1 MLCPY
6 SVGVAHSGTS
16 GGAMGSDPVSAALV
30 ALLLGLVQG
39 ATEFLPISS
48 SAHLYAIPYLFGIS
62 DPLLSSLS
70 FGAVIHLG
78 TLAAVLVALRRD
90 VSRLARVALRTVSSG
105 GRHRGD
111 PFDQRLIL
119 AIIFGTI
126 PAVLLG
132 IAAGDLLE
140 GAVRT
145 PLVVAGAVTVGALLL
160 WFAER
165 VSTRERPLQSV
176 GVIDGVMVGLAQAL
190 ALIPGISRSGAT
202 ISGGLLL
209 GFRRD
214 AAARLGFLLG
224 IPAIA
229 GAGTIELKRV
239 LESSEDLAAS
249 APLLV
254 IGIVSAFVSGLLA
267 IKLLFRILD
276 GGSTRIFVVYRLA
289 FAAVLIASAAL
300 RGGL

>member
-1 MLCPY
+1 
-6 SVGVAHSGTS
+6 
-16 GGAMGSDPVSAALV
+16 MGSDPVSAALV

-90 VSRLARVALRTVSSG
+90 VSRLARVALRIVSSG

-249 APLLV
+249 APLLA
-254 IGIVSAFVSGLLA
+254 IGVASAFISGLLA

-276 GGSTRIFVVYRLA
+276 GGSTRIFVAYRLA
-289 FAAVLIASAAL
+289 FAAVLVASVVL

>member
-1 MLCPY
+1 
-6 SVGVAHSGTS
+6 
-16 GGAMGSDPVSAALV
+16 MGSDPASAALI

-39 ATEFLPISS
+39 ATEVLPISS

-62 DPLLSSLS
+62 DPLFSSLA
-70 FGAVIHLG
+70 FAAVIHLG
-78 TLAAVLVALRRD
+78 TLAAVLVALRHD
-90 VSRLARVALRTVSSG
+90 VMRLTRVALRTISSG

-111 PFDQRLIL
+111 SADERLIL
-119 AIIFGTI
+119 AIVIGTI
-126 PAVLLG
+126 PAVLVG
-132 IAAGDLLE
+132 VAAGDLLE
-140 GAVRT
+140 SAVRT
-145 PLVVAGAVTVGALLL
+145 PLVVAGAVTAGALLL

-176 GVIDGVMVGLAQAL
+176 GVIDGLMIGLTQAL

-209 GFRRD
+209 GFRRE
-214 AAARLGFLLG
+214 AAARFGFLLG

-229 GAGTIELKRV
+229 GAGAMQLRRL
-239 LESSEDLAAS
+239 LESSENLAAS

-254 IGIVSAFVSGLLA
+254 IGVVSAFISGLFA

-276 GGSTRIFVVYRLA
+276 GGSTRVFVAYRFA
-289 FAAVLIASAAL
+289 FAAVLVASAVL
-300 RGGL
+300 RGGE

>member
-1 MLCPY
+1 
-6 SVGVAHSGTS
+6 
-16 GGAMGSDPVSAALV
+16 MGSDPVSAALI

-62 DPLLSSLS
+62 DPLLSSLA
-70 FGAVIHLG
+70 FAAVIHLG
-78 TLAAVLVALRRD
+78 TLAAVLVALRSD
-90 VSRLARVALRTVSSG
+90 VMRLTRVALRLITSA

-111 PFDQRLIL
+111 SADERLIL
-119 AIIFGTI
+119 AIIIGTI
-126 PAVLLG
+126 PAVIVG
-132 IAAGDLLE
+132 VAAGDFLE
-140 GAVRT
+140 SVVRT
-145 PLVVAGAVTVGALLL
+145 PLVVAGAVTAGALLL

-176 GVIDGVMVGLAQAL
+176 GVIDGIMIGLAQAL

-209 GFRRD
+209 GFRRE
-214 AAARLGFLLG
+214 AAARFGFLLG

-229 GAGTIELKRV
+229 GAGTIELRRL

-249 APLLV
+249 APLLL
-254 IGIVSAFVSGLLA
+254 IGVVSAFISGLFA

-276 GGSTRIFVVYRLA
+276 GGSTRIFVAYRLA
-289 FAAVLIASAAL
+289 FAAVLVASVVL
-300 RGGL
+300 RGAF

>member
-249 APLLV
+249 APLLA
-254 IGIVSAFVSGLLA
+254 IGVASAFISGLLA

-276 GGSTRIFVVYRLA
+276 GGSTRIFVAYRLA
-289 FAAVLIASAAL
+289 FAAVLVASVVL
-300 RGGL
+300 RGSL

>member
-1 MLCPY
+1 MLCP
-6 SVGVAHSGTS
+6 HSASAARTRYRED
-16 GGAMGSDPVSAALV
+16 AMGSDPISAALV
-30 ALLLGLVQG
+30 AMLLGLVQG

-48 SAHLYAIPYLFGIS
+48 SAHLYAIPYLFGLS
-62 DPLLSSLS
+62 DPLLSSLA

-90 VSRLARVALRTVSSG
+90 VLRLAGVALGTVTSL
-105 GRHRGD
+105 GRRRGD
-111 PFDQRLIL
+111 SADERLIM
-119 AIIFGTI
+119 AIVIGTV
-126 PAVLLG
+126 PAV
-132 IAAGDLLE
+132 IAGVVAGDVLE
-140 GAVRT
+140 SAVRT
-145 PLVVAGAVTVGALLL
+145 PLIVAAAVTTGALLL

-165 VSTRERPLQSV
+165 VGTRERPLQSV
-176 GVIDGVMVGLAQAL
+176 GVIDGLMVGFAQAL

-229 GAGTIELKRV
+229 GAGTIELKHL

-249 APLLV
+249 APLLA
-254 IGIVSAFVSGLLA
+254 IGVVSAFLSGLVA

-276 GGSTRIFVVYRLA
+276 GGSTRIFVAYRLA
-289 FAAVLIASAAL
+289 FAAVLVASVLL

>member
-1 MLCPY
+1 
-6 SVGVAHSGTS
+6 
-16 GGAMGSDPVSAALV
+16 MGSDPVSAALV

-48 SAHLYAIPYLFGIS
+48 SAHLYAIPYLFGLS
-62 DPLLSSLS
+62 DPLLSSLA

-90 VSRLARVALRTVSSG
+90 VLRLAGVALRTAISM

-111 PFDQRLIL
+111 HADERLIV
-119 AIIFGTI
+119 AIVIGTV
-126 PAVLLG
+126 PAVALG
-132 IAAGDLLE
+132 LAAGDLLDT
-140 GAVRT
+140 AVRT
-145 PLVVAGAVTVGALLL
+145 PLVVAAAVTAGALLL

-165 VSTRERPLQSV
+165 VGTRERPLQSV
-176 GVIDGVMVGLAQAL
+176 GVIDGLMIGIAQAF

-202 ISGGLLL
+202 ISGGLFL

-214 AAARLGFLLG
+214 AAARFGFLLG

-229 GAGTIELKRV
+229 GAGTIELKHL

-254 IGIVSAFVSGLLA
+254 IGVVSAFVSGLFA
-267 IKLLFRILD
+267 IRLLFRLLD
-276 GGSTRIFVVYRLA
+276 GGSTRIFVAYRLA
-289 FAAVLIASAAL
+289 FAAVLVASVLL

>member
-1 MLCPY
+1 
-6 SVGVAHSGTS
+6 
-16 GGAMGSDPVSAALV
+16 MGSDPVSAALI

-48 SAHLYAIPYLFGIS
+48 SAHLYAIPYLFGMS
-62 DPLLSSLS
+62 DPLLSSLA

-78 TLAAVLVALRRD
+78 TLAAVLVALRSD
-90 VSRLARVALRTVSSG
+90 VVRLTRVALRILTSL
-105 GRHRGD
+105 GRHRGESSD
-111 PFDQRLIL
+111 ERLIV
-119 AIIFGTI
+119 AIVIGTI
-126 PAVLLG
+126 PAVLVG
-132 IAAGDLLE
+132 VAAGDALE
-140 GAVRT
+140 SAVRT
-145 PLVVAGAVTVGALLL
+145 PLIVAAAVTTGALLL

-165 VSTRERPLQSV
+165 FGTRERPLQSV
-176 GVIDGVMVGLAQAL
+176 GVIDGLMVGLAQAL

-214 AAARLGFLLG
+214 AAARFGFLLG

-229 GAGTIELKRV
+229 GAGTIELKRL

-249 APLLV
+249 APLLL
-254 IGIVSAFVSGLLA
+254 IGVVSAFVSGLFA

-276 GGSTRIFVVYRLA
+276 GGSTRIFVVYRFA
-289 FAAVLIASAAL
+289 FAAVLVASVVL

>member
-1 MLCPY
+1 
-6 SVGVAHSGTS
+6 
-16 GGAMGSDPVSAALV
+16 MGSDPASAALI

-62 DPLLSSLS
+62 DPLLSSLA
-70 FGAVIHLG
+70 FAAVIHLG
-78 TLAAVLVALRRD
+78 TLAAVLVALRHD
-90 VSRLARVALRTVSSG
+90 VIRLTRVALRTISSR

-111 PFDQRLIL
+111 SADERLIL
-119 AIIFGTI
+119 AIVIGTI
-126 PAVLLG
+126 PAVLVG
-132 IAAGDLLE
+132 VTAGDLLE
-140 GAVRT
+140 SAVRT
-145 PLVVAGAVTVGALLL
+145 PLVVAGAVTAGALLL

-165 VSTRERPLQSV
+165 VSTRERTLQSV
-176 GVIDGVMVGLAQAL
+176 GAIDGLMVGLAQAL

-209 GFRRD
+209 GFRRE
-214 AAARLGFLLG
+214 AAARFGFLLG

-229 GAGTIELKRV
+229 GAGAMQLRRL
-239 LESSEDLAAS
+239 LESSEDLAAI

-254 IGIVSAFVSGLLA
+254 IGVVSAFISGLVA

-276 GGSTRIFVVYRLA
+276 GGSTRIFVAYRFA
-289 FAAVLIASAAL
+289 FAAVLVASVVL
-300 RGGL
+300 RGGE

>member
-1 MLCPY
+1 
-6 SVGVAHSGTS
+6 
-16 GGAMGSDPVSAALV
+16 MGSDPVSAALI

-62 DPLLSSLS
+62 DPLLSSLA
-70 FGAVIHLG
+70 FAAVIHLG
-78 TLAAVLVALRRD
+78 TLAAVLVALRSD
-90 VSRLARVALRTVSSG
+90 VMRLTRVALRLITSA

-111 PFDQRLIL
+111 PADERLIL
-119 AIIFGTI
+119 AIIIGTI
-126 PAVLLG
+126 PAVIVG
-132 IAAGDLLE
+132 VAAGDLLE
-140 GAVRT
+140 SAVRT
-145 PLVVAGAVTVGALLL
+145 PLVVAGAVTAGALLL

-165 VSTRERPLQSV
+165 VSMRERPLQSV
-176 GVIDGVMVGLAQAL
+176 GVIDGLMIGLAQAL

-209 GFRRD
+209 GFRRE
-214 AAARLGFLLG
+214 AAARFGFLLG

-229 GAGTIELKRV
+229 GAGAIELRRL

-249 APLLV
+249 APLLL
-254 IGIVSAFVSGLLA
+254 IGVVSAFISGLFA

-276 GGSTRIFVVYRLA
+276 GGSTRIFVAYRFA
-289 FAAVLIASAAL
+289 FAAVLVASVVL
-300 RGGL
+300 RGAF

>member
-1 MLCPY
+1 
-6 SVGVAHSGTS
+6 
-16 GGAMGSDPVSAALV
+16 MGSDPVSAALI

-62 DPLLSSLS
+62 DPLLSSLA
-70 FGAVIHLG
+70 FAAVIHLG
-78 TLAAVLVALRRD
+78 TLAAVLVALRSD
-90 VSRLARVALRTVSSG
+90 VMRLTRVALRTLTSL
-105 GRHRGD
+105 GRQRGEPAD
-111 PFDQRLIL
+111 ERLIL
-119 AIIFGTI
+119 AILIGTI
-126 PAVLLG
+126 PAVFVG
-132 IAAGDLLE
+132 VSAGDLLE

-145 PLVVAGAVTVGALLL
+145 PLVVAGAVTAGALLL

-176 GVIDGVMVGLAQAL
+176 GVIDGLMIGFAQAL

-209 GFRRD
+209 GFRRE
-214 AAARLGFLLG
+214 AAARFGFLLG

-229 GAGTIELKRV
+229 GAGTIELRRL
-239 LESSEDLAAS
+239 LESSEDLVAS
-249 APLLV
+249 APILL
-254 IGIVSAFVSGLLA
+254 IGVVSAFISGLLA

-276 GGSTRIFVVYRLA
+276 GGSTRIFVAYRLA
-289 FAAVLIASAAL
+289 FAAVLVASVLL
-300 RGGL
+300 RGEL

>member
-1 MLCPY
+1 
-6 SVGVAHSGTS
+6 
-16 GGAMGSDPVSAALV
+16 MGSDPISAALV

-48 SAHLYAIPYLFGIS
+48 SAHLYAIPYLFGLS
-62 DPLLSSLS
+62 DPLLSSLA

-90 VSRLARVALRTVSSG
+90 VLRLAGVALSTVTSL
-105 GRHRGD
+105 GRRRGD
-111 PFDQRLIL
+111 SADERLIM
-119 AIIFGTI
+119 AIVIGTV
-126 PAVLLG
+126 PAV
-132 IAAGDLLE
+132 IAGVVAGDVLE
-140 GAVRT
+140 SAVRT
-145 PLVVAGAVTVGALLL
+145 PLIVAAAVTTGALLL

-165 VSTRERPLQSV
+165 VGTRERPLQSV
-176 GVIDGVMVGLAQAL
+176 GVIDGLMVGFAQAL

-229 GAGTIELKRV
+229 GAGTIELKHL

-249 APLLV
+249 APLLA
-254 IGIVSAFVSGLLA
+254 IGVVSAFLSGLVA

-276 GGSTRIFVVYRLA
+276 GGSTRIFVAYRLA
-289 FAAVLIASAAL
+289 FAAVLVASVLL

>member
-1 MLCPY
+1 
-6 SVGVAHSGTS
+6 
-16 GGAMGSDPVSAALV
+16 MGSDPVSAALI

-62 DPLLSSLS
+62 DPLLSSLA
-70 FGAVIHLG
+70 FAAVIHLG
-78 TLAAVLVALRRD
+78 TLAAVLVALRHD
-90 VSRLARVALRTVSSG
+90 VMRLTRVALRTIASG

-111 PFDQRLIL
+111 SADERLIL
-119 AIIFGTI
+119 AILIGTI
-126 PAVLLG
+126 PAVLVG
-132 IAAGDLLE
+132 VAAGDLLE
-140 GAVRT
+140 SAVRT
-145 PLVVAGAVTVGALLL
+145 PLVVAGAVTAGALLL

-176 GVIDGVMVGLAQAL
+176 GVIDGLMIGLTQAL

-209 GFRRD
+209 GFRRE
-214 AAARLGFLLG
+214 AAARFGFLLG

-229 GAGTIELKRV
+229 GAGAMQLRRL
-239 LESSEDLAAS
+239 LESSENLAAS

-254 IGIVSAFVSGLLA
+254 IGVVSAFISGLFA

-276 GGSTRIFVVYRLA
+276 GGSTRVFVAYRFA
-289 FAAVLIASAAL
+289 FAAVLVASAVL
-300 RGGL
+300 RGGE

>member
-1 MLCPY
+1 
-6 SVGVAHSGTS
+6 V
-16 GGAMGSDPVSAALV
+16 GSDPVSAALI

-62 DPLLSSLS
+62 DPLLSSLA
-70 FGAVIHLG
+70 FAAVIHLG
-78 TLAAVLVALRRD
+78 TLAAVLVALRSD
-90 VSRLARVALRTVSSG
+90 VMRLTRVALRLITSA

-111 PFDQRLIL
+111 SADERLIL
-119 AIIFGTI
+119 AIIIGTI
-126 PAVLLG
+126 PAVIVG
-132 IAAGDLLE
+132 VAAGDFLE
-140 GAVRT
+140 SVVRT
-145 PLVVAGAVTVGALLL
+145 PLVVAGAVTAGALLL

-176 GVIDGVMVGLAQAL
+176 GVIDGIMIGLAQAL

-209 GFRRD
+209 GFRRE
-214 AAARLGFLLG
+214 AAARFGFLLG

-229 GAGTIELKRV
+229 GAGTIELRRL

-249 APLLV
+249 APLLL
-254 IGIVSAFVSGLLA
+254 IGVVSAFISGLFA

-276 GGSTRIFVVYRLA
+276 GGSTRIFVAYRLA
-289 FAAVLIASAAL
+289 FAAVLVASVVL
-300 RGGL
+300 RGAF

>member
-1 MLCPY
+1 
-6 SVGVAHSGTS
+6 
-16 GGAMGSDPVSAALV
+16 MGSDPISAALV

-48 SAHLYAIPYLFGIS
+48 SAHLYAIPYLFGLS
-62 DPLLSSLS
+62 DPLLSSLA

-90 VSRLARVALRTVSSG
+90 VLRLAGVALGTVTTL
-105 GRHRGD
+105 GRRRGD
-111 PFDQRLIL
+111 SADERLIM
-119 AIIFGTI
+119 AIVIGTV
-126 PAVLLG
+126 PAV
-132 IAAGDLLE
+132 IAGVVAGDVLE
-140 GAVRT
+140 SAVRT
-145 PLVVAGAVTVGALLL
+145 PLIVAAAVTTGALLL

-165 VSTRERPLQSV
+165 VGTRERPLQSV
-176 GVIDGVMVGLAQAL
+176 GVIDGLMVGFAQAL

-229 GAGTIELKRV
+229 GAGTIELKHL

-249 APLLV
+249 APLLA
-254 IGIVSAFVSGLLA
+254 IGVVSAFLSGLVA

-276 GGSTRIFVVYRLA
+276 GGSTRIFVAYRLA
-289 FAAVLIASAAL
+289 FAAVLVASVLL

>member
-1 MLCPY
+1 
-6 SVGVAHSGTS
+6 
-16 GGAMGSDPVSAALV
+16 MGSDPVSAALV

-249 APLLV
+249 APLLA
-254 IGIVSAFVSGLLA
+254 IGVASAFISGLLA

-276 GGSTRIFVVYRLA
+276 GGSTRIFVAYRLA
-289 FAAVLIASAAL
+289 FAAVLVASVVL
-300 RGGL
+300 RGSL

>member
-1 MLCPY
+1 
-6 SVGVAHSGTS
+6 
-16 GGAMGSDPVSAALV
+16 MGSDPASAALI

-62 DPLLSSLS
+62 DPLFSSLA
-70 FGAVIHLG
+70 FAAVIHLG
-78 TLAAVLVALRRD
+78 TLAAVLVALRHD
-90 VSRLARVALRTVSSG
+90 VMRLTRVTLRTIATG

-111 PFDQRLIL
+111 SADERLIL
-119 AIIFGTI
+119 AILIGTI
-126 PAVLLG
+126 PAVLAG
-132 IAAGDLLE
+132 VAAGDLLE
-140 GAVRT
+140 SAVRT
-145 PLVVAGAVTVGALLL
+145 PLVVAGAVTAGALLL

-165 VSTRERPLQSV
+165 IGSRERPLQSV
-176 GVIDGVMVGLAQAL
+176 GVIDGLMVGLAQAL

-202 ISGGLLL
+202 ISGALLL
-209 GFRRD
+209 GFRRE
-214 AAARLGFLLG
+214 AAARFGFLLG

-229 GAGTIELKRV
+229 GAGTIELRRL

-254 IGIVSAFVSGLLA
+254 IGIVSAFISGLLA

-276 GGSTRIFVVYRLA
+276 GGSTRIFVAYRFA
-289 FAAVLIASAAL
+289 FAAVLVASVLL
-300 RGGL
+300 RGGE

>member
-1 MLCPY
+1 
-6 SVGVAHSGTS
+6 
-16 GGAMGSDPVSAALV
+16 MGSDPVSAALI

-62 DPLLSSLS
+62 DPLLASRA

-90 VSRLARVALRTVSSG
+90 VLRLTRVVVRTLTSL
-105 GRHRGD
+105 GRHRGEPAD
-111 PFDQRLIL
+111 ERLIL
-119 AIIFGTI
+119 AIVIGTI

-132 IAAGDLLE
+132 VAAGDLLDS
-140 GAVRT
+140 AVRT
-145 PLVVAGAVTVGALLL
+145 PLVVAAAVTVGALLL

-165 VSTRERPLQSV
+165 IGSRERPLQSV
-176 GVIDGVMVGLAQAL
+176 GVIDGLMVGLAQAL
-190 ALIPGISRSGAT
+190 ALVPGVSRSGAT
-202 ISGGLLL
+202 ISCGLFL
-209 GFRRD
+209 GFRRE
-214 AAARLGFLLG
+214 AAARFGFLLG

-229 GAGTIELKRV
+229 GAGTVELKHL

-249 APLLV
+249 APLLA
-254 IGIVSAFVSGLLA
+254 IGVVSAFISGLFA
-267 IKLLFRILD
+267 IKLLFRILE
-276 GGSTRIFVVYRLA
+276 GGSTRIFVAYRFA
-289 FAAVLIASAAL
+289 FAAVLVASVVL

>member
-1 MLCPY
+1 
-6 SVGVAHSGTS
+6 
-16 GGAMGSDPVSAALV
+16 MGSDPVSAALI

-62 DPLLSSLS
+62 NPLLSSLA
-70 FGAVIHLG
+70 FAAVIHLG
-78 TLAAVLVALRRD
+78 TLAAVVVALRHD
-90 VSRLARVALRTVSSG
+90 VMRLIRIALRTIASG
-105 GRHRGD
+105 GRHRGEPAD
-111 PFDQRLIL
+111 ERLIL
-119 AIIFGTI
+119 AIVIGTI
-126 PAVLLG
+126 PAVLVG
-132 IAAGDLLE
+132 VAAGDLFE
-140 GAVRT
+140 SAVRT
-145 PLVVAGAVTVGALLL
+145 PLVVAGAVTAGALLL

-165 VSTRERPLQSV
+165 VSSRERPLRSV
-176 GVIDGVMVGLAQAL
+176 GVIDGLMVGLAQAL

-209 GFRRD
+209 GFRRE

-229 GAGTIELKRV
+229 GAGAVQLRRL

-254 IGIVSAFVSGLLA
+254 IGIVSAFISGLLA

-276 GGSTRIFVVYRLA
+276 GGSTRIFVAYRFA
-289 FAAVLIASAAL
+289 FAAVLVASVVL
-300 RGGL
+300 RGGE

>member
-1 MLCPY
+1 
-6 SVGVAHSGTS
+6 
-16 GGAMGSDPVSAALV
+16 MGSDPASAALI

-62 DPLLSSLS
+62 DPLFSSLA
-70 FGAVIHLG
+70 FAAVIHLG
-78 TLAAVLVALRRD
+78 TLAAVLVALRHD
-90 VSRLARVALRTVSSG
+90 VMRLTRVALRTISSG

-111 PFDQRLIL
+111 SADERLIL
-119 AIIFGTI
+119 AIVIGTI
-126 PAVLLG
+126 PAVLVG
-132 IAAGDLLE
+132 VTAGDLLE
-140 GAVRT
+140 SAVRT
-145 PLVVAGAVTVGALLL
+145 PIVVAGAVTAGALLL

-176 GVIDGVMVGLAQAL
+176 GVIDGLMIGLTQAL

-209 GFRRD
+209 GFRRE
-214 AAARLGFLLG
+214 AAARFGFLLG

-229 GAGTIELKRV
+229 GAGAIQLRRL

-254 IGIVSAFVSGLLA
+254 IGVVSAFISGLFA

-276 GGSTRIFVVYRLA
+276 GGSTRIFVVYRFA
-289 FAAVLIASAAL
+289 FAAVLVASVLL
-300 RGGL
+300 RGGE